1 MKYNLL
7 NELKKEYNISLEHK
21 MSWGMSQVELIYED
35 VRKHIEKEASEGN
48 RITTISL
55 DLIKKYLPEDVS
67 KDDGYFI
74 VQSFI
79 EKLEK
84 DSYYTVSNK
93 KRLSFDLCGW
103 DVPWVNKDVY
113 DDFRNAVMSGDCEY
127 DKCRLKFLEF
137 VYLKLKETC
146 DKARDT
152 FTCDLVN
159 RDVFGDCYS
168 DYLALDDS
176 QIGIL
181 FNEVRSALEDSGVK
195 VSVLTKDS
203 IILGGWIDGGLDG

>member
-7 NELKKEYNISLEHK
+7 NELKKEYDISLEHK
-21 MSWGMSQVELIYED
+21 MSWGMSQVEMIYED

-48 RITTISL
+48 RFTTISL

-79 EKLEK
+79 EKLER

-113 DDFRNAVMSGDCEY
+113 DDFRNAVMSSDYSY
-127 DKCRLKFLEF
+127 DKCRLKFLEYT
-137 VYLKLKETC
+137 YLKVKESC
-146 DKARDT
+146 DKAREI
-152 FTCDLVN
+152 FTDSLN
-159 RDVFGDCYS
+159 YRD
-168 DYLALDDS
+168 
-176 QIGIL
+176 I
-181 FNEVRSALEDSGVK
+181 FNEVYSEYISLSDSDKSILFSEIRSSLEDSGIK
-195 VSVLTKDS
+195 VTVLNNDS
-203 IILGGWIDGGLDG
+203 ITLGGWV